1 MLKEKPE
8 KLVRLELI
16 KRGKKMDAVDELKV
30 VLAVAKKELKL
41 YLRYPVWVLF
51 DALMPLLWVLS
62 SIIYSKALVGSSYS
76 TYLASL
82 ANTGDYVSF
91 IVVGMI
97 VSSFAFSTLWGM
109 SYALRG
115 EQWSG
120 TLETTFLAPCSRFSI
135 LLGKAFSSMLT
146 TSLWVIL
153 QLILSTLVFNLRINF
168 INLPIALFLLLIA
181 LPSFL
186 GIGFSLAG
194 IVLEFKEHNAFVNF
208 LTALFSL
215 LLPISYPL
223 VVLPPFLRYFSYLLP
238 PTYAIEGM
246 RNVLILDSSLGDLI
260 NLILP
265 LLFFDVFWLLFGS
278 IVFLMEEKR
287 VMKKGAL
294 GYY

>member
-1 MLKEKPE
+1 MNVLN
-8 KLVRLELI
+8 
-16 KRGKKMDAVDELKV
+16 ELKV
-30 VLAVAKKELKL
+30 ILAVTKKELKL

-76 TYLASL
+76 IHLATL
-82 ANTGDYVSF
+82 ATTGDYVSF

-135 LLGKAFSSMLT
+135 LLGKALSSMLT
-146 TSLWVIL
+146 TSLWVVL
-153 QLILSTLVFNLRINF
+153 QLIVSTLIFNLNVRL

-194 IVLEFKEHNAFVNF
+194 IVLEFKEHSAFVNF

-246 RNVLILDSSLGDLI
+246 RNVLILDSSLSELI

-265 LLFFDVFWLLFGS
+265 LIFFDIFWLLLGS
-278 IVFLMEEKR
+278 LVFLAEEKR
-287 VMKKGAL
+287 VMKKGTL

>member
-1 MLKEKPE
+1 MKPT
-8 KLVRLELI
+8 
-16 KRGKKMDAVDELKV
+16 RGWWGMGLFDEAKV
-30 VLAVAKKELKL
+30 VGVVLKKELVL

-62 SIIYSKALVGSSYS
+62 LVIYGRALVGSPYS
-76 TYLASL
+76 ENLARL

-91 IVVGMI
+91 TIVGMI
-97 VSSFAFSTLWGM
+97 VSSFAYSTLWGM

-120 TLETTFLAPCSRFSI
+120 TLESTFLAPCSRFSI

-146 TSLWVIL
+146 TSLWVFL
-153 QLILSTLVFNLRINF
+153 QISLVSLVFGLNVKFL
-168 INLPIALFLLLIA
+168 NLPFAMLFFLVA
-181 LPSFL
+181 LPSFI

-194 IVLEFKEHNAFVNF
+194 VVLDFKEHSAFVNF
-208 LTALFSL
+208 LSSLLGL

-223 VVLPPFLRYFSYLLP
+223 SVLPPVLRYFSYLLP

-246 RNVLILDSSLGDLI
+246 RSLLIMDSGLNEVMGLAVPLI
-260 NLILP
+260 
-265 LLFFDVFWLLFGS
+265 FFDVFWLSAGIMIFAR
-278 IVFLMEEKR
+278 EERR
-287 VMKKGAL
+287 VLKKGTL

>member
-1 MLKEKPE
+1 
-8 KLVRLELI
+8 
-16 KRGKKMDAVDELKV
+16 
-30 VLAVAKKELKL
+30 
-41 YLRYPVWVLF
+41 
-51 DALMPLLWVLS
+51 
-62 SIIYSKALVGSSYS
+62 
-76 TYLASL
+76 
-82 ANTGDYVSF
+82 
-91 IVVGMI
+91 
-97 VSSFAFSTLWGM
+97 
-109 SYALRG
+109 
-115 EQWSG
+115 
-120 TLETTFLAPCSRFSI
+120 
-135 LLGKAFSSMLT
+135 MLT

-194 IVLEFKEHNAFVNF
+194 VVLEFKEHNAFVNF

>member
-1 MLKEKPE
+1 
-8 KLVRLELI
+8 
-16 KRGKKMDAVDELKV
+16 MDAVNELKV
-30 VLAVAKKELKL
+30 IFAVAKKELML
-41 YLRYPVWVLF
+41 YLRYPVWVIF

-62 SIIYSKALVGSSYS
+62 SVIYSKALVGTSYS
-76 TYLASL
+76 TYLAAL

-146 TSLWVIL
+146 TSIWVFL
-153 QLILSTLVFNLRINF
+153 QLTLSALVFNLKIKVL
-168 INLPIALFLLLIA
+168 NLPIALLLLLIA

-186 GIGFSLAG
+186 GMGFSLAG

-208 LTALFSL
+208 LSAFLGL

-223 VVLPPFLRYFSYLLP
+223 VVLPTFLRYLSYLLP

-246 RNVLILDSSLGDLI
+246 RNLLILESSLSELV

-265 LLFFDVFWLLFGS
+265 LIFFDVFWLLVGS
-278 IVFLMEEKR
+278 IVFLIEEKR